1 MGSPGWN
8 LIEGDGRPTHGSG
21 QCYDGGGDWAIRA
34 GPGGL
39 IKGRADQHPAGVTW
53 QTTGHVCE
61 TLPPRER
68 VLEEQRHPGCDAVG
82 LGLTEKCHAWALQRF
97 GLVLTWFQPVSQA
110 PSGLSIPLELSEVL
124 PEGIDTAQ
132 VI

>member
-1 MGSPGWN
+1 MMGEETGPFEQG
-8 LIEGDGRPTHGSG
+8 LEGSSRGEPIGT
-21 QCYDGGGDWAIRA
+21 
-34 GPGGL
+34 
-39 IKGRADQHPAGVTW
+39 QHGVTW